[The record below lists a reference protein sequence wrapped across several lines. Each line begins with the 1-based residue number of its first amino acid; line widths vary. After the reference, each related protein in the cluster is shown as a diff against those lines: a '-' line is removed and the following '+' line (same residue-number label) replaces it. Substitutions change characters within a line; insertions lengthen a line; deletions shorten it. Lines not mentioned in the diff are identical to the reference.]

1 MIRAKGLL
9 ARAATVGA
17 GVAALAAGLM
27 VGTSACLCDID
38 PIEKGVYEIV
48 ESPDRVELVG
58 AIVEIGE
65 DTVEIS
71 FTDAEGNDWLI
82 RYAITSRDW

>member
-9 ARAATVGA
+9 ARAATVGV

-27 VGTSACLCDID
+27 VGTTACFCDVD
-38 PIEKGVYEIV
+38 PIQNGIYEIV
-48 ESPDRVELVG
+48 ESADRPQLVG
-58 AIVEIGE
+58 AIVEVGE
-65 DTVEIS
+65 DTVAIS
-71 FTDAEGNDWLI
+71 FTDTEGNDWLV